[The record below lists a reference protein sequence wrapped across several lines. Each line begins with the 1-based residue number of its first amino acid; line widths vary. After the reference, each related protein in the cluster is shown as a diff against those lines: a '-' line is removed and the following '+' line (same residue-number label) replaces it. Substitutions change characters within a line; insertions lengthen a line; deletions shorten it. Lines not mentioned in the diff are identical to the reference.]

1 MMSTSYRADR
11 ALELLRLGTR
21 NADAVFRDS
30 QEEAI
35 RHIVEGRGRL
45 LVVQKTGWGKS
56 SVYFIAAKLLRE
68 QGAGPAI
75 LISPLLS
82 LMRDQIRAARRMG
95 VRAVTIN
102 SENRVNWESVMDS
115 LRRGEVDVL
124 LISPERLAN
133 EDFRTNVLVPVSGR
147 ISLLVVDE
155 AHCISDWGHD
165 FRPHYR
171 MIDRL
176 LKQMP
181 RNLRV
186 LATTATANDRVLRD
200 LELILGPGL
209 KVLRGELGRPSLLL
223 QTIYMPSQTER
234 MAWLASHLPA
244 ILGSGIIY
252 TLTVRD
258 AVQVAGWLQSRGI
271 DAHPYSGATDASQ
284 RLKLEQALLKNE
296 VKALVATCALG
307 MGFDK
312 PDLKF
317 VIHYQSPGSV
327 VAYYQQV
334 GRAGRALN
342 AAHGVLLGGTEDDE
356 INGFFIES
364 AFPARHEMDEVLD
377 VLENAPGGLTLNDLM
392 SLLNLGRGRIEK
404 ALLLLSLEN
413 PAPVVK
419 QGSLWMR
426 TTTPFSESF
435 WSRADRLS
443 ALRRNEWAQMQ
454 DYMKLSHGHME
465 FLVGAL
471 DGDSASHP
479 APAVDPLPSKV
490 DGGIVREAAEFLRRT
505 NLDLEPRKQWPHG
518 GLPRM
523 GVRGTIPE
531 EYRARDGK
539 ILCVW
544 GDAGWGDLVRRGK
557 ADGRFADQLV
567 EACAAMVRA
576 WAPLPVPVWVT
587 CLPSLRHPGLVPDFA
602 SRLAASLGLNFLPLL
617 HKTDDRLAQK
627 QMENGI
633 HQARNVDGGFAIRGA
648 VPSGPVLLVDDMVDS
663 RWTLT
668 VAAYLLTA
676 NGSGPVYP
684 LALASTAN
692 SNA

>member
-68 QGAGPAI
+68 EGGGPAI
-75 LISPLLS
+75 IISPLLS
-82 LMRDQIRAARRMG
+82 LMRDQIRSARRMG

-312 PDLKF
+312 PDLRF

-342 AAHGVLLGGTEDDE
+342 GAHGVLLGGTEDDE

-392 SLLNLGRGRIEK
+392 SLLNMSRGRIEK

-443 ALRRNEWAQMQ
+443 ALRRNEWLQMQ
-454 DYMKLSHGHME
+454 DYMQLSHGHME

-471 DGDSASHP
+471 DGEAASHP
-479 APAVDPLPSKV
+479 APAVDPLPSDFDKV
-490 DGGIVREAAEFLRRT
+490 MAGEAAEFLRRT
-505 NLDLEPRKQWPHG
+505 NLDLEPRKRWPTG

-523 GVRGTIPE
+523 HVQGAIPE
-531 EYRARDGK
+531 EYQARYGR

-544 GDAGWGDLVRRGK
+544 GDAGWGELVRQGK
-557 ADGRFADQLV
+557 NEGRFADQLV
-567 EACAAMVRA
+567 EACASMVRS
-576 WAPLPVPVWVT
+576 WAQLPAPAWVT

-602 SRLAASLGLNFLPLL
+602 SRLAVSLGLNFLPVLV
-617 HKTDDRLAQK
+617 KTDDRPAQK